1 MRSRVR
7 ISCSIEHIL
16 NTFERKKT
24 NDTVFASQHS
34 EYKQSLQ
41 RHDRKDQCDLQKY
54 DWFQFYATTWWIF
67 ETKNLKERND
77 VTTQALLDKKPWQ
90 YHVMKIAKIELL
102 TQIYHCYQVDKDR
115 WVDENLLELLGLFEL
130 SDKQSKQIDE
140 NLSELFRLS
149 RQITHVYKHW
159 TRRS

>member
-24 NDTVFASQHS
+24 GDIASASQHS

-41 RHDRKDQCDLQKY
+41 RHDKKDQCDLQEY
-54 DWFQFYATTWWIF
+54 DWLQSYAKTWWIF
-67 ETKNLKERND
+67 GTKNSEGEND

-90 YHVMKIAKIELL
+90 YHVMKVAKKELL
-102 TQIYHCYQVDKDR
+102 ARIYHCYQVNE
-115 WVDENLLELLGLFEL
+115 VDE
-130 SDKQSKQIDE
+130 
-140 NLSELFRLS
+140 
-149 RQITHVYKHW
+149 
-159 TRRS
+159 